1 MSTVWTSSPR
11 LRRRGLR
18 RIHQMSAELHSLR
31 TACFYHLMNT
41 RLYSPFTPCFHHRLR
56 CSIAGTDASSLG
68 FIEKQSSEKQRTNH
82 NTAKQST
89 PPQNKAK
96 QTLENRCINQRA
108 NVRHAEQLEGNK
120 SKHHAARQNTAM
132 QNMPK
137 QPKLN
142 QCIKTA
148 SSSASHKSQQ
158 SMAEQSKHRKTHV

>member
-18 RIHQMSAELHSLR
+18 RLHQMSAELHSLR

-41 RLYSPFTPCFHHRLR
+41 RLHSPFTPCFHHRLR

-68 FIEKQSSEKQRTNH
+68 FIEKNKA
-82 NTAKQST
+82 AKNNEQIT
-89 PPQNKAK
+89 TLQNKAK
-96 QTLENRCINQRA
+96 QTLANRCINQRA
-108 NVRHAEQLEGNK
+108 YVRHAEQLEGNK